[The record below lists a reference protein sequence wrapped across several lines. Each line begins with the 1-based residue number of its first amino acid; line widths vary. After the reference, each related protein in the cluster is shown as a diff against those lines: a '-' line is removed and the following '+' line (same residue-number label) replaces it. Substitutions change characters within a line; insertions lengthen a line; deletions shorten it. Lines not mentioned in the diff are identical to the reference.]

1 MKDVGLYLIIAGVAL
16 FIIVFI
22 GKIISFIANNPML
35 GIATLAIIAGVFLLL
50 LNMIKENKEAKKDE
64 PFKGINK

>member
-1 MKDVGLYLIIAGVAL
+1 MKEAGLYLIIAGVAL

-35 GIATLAIIAGVFLLL
+35 GLATLAILAGVFLLL

-64 PFKGINK
+64 PLSRD

>member
-1 MKDVGLYLIIAGVAL
+1 MKDAGLYLIIAGVAL

-50 LNMIKENKEAKKDE
+50 LDMIKENKEAKKDE

>member
-1 MKDVGLYLIIAGVAL
+1 MKEAGLYLIIAGVAL
-16 FIIVFI
+16 FIIVFS

-35 GIATLAIIAGVFLLL
+35 GLATLAILAGVFLLL

-64 PFKGINK
+64 PFSRD

>member
-1 MKDVGLYLIIAGVAL
+1 MKDAGLYLIIAGVAL

-64 PFKGINK
+64 PFRGINK

>member
-1 MKDVGLYLIIAGVAL
+1 MKEAGLYLIIAGVAL

>member
-1 MKDVGLYLIIAGVAL
+1 MKEAGLYLIIAGVAL

-22 GKIISFIANNPML
+22 GKIISFIANNPIL

>member
-1 MKDVGLYLIIAGVAL
+1 MKEAGLYLIIAGVAL

-35 GIATLAIIAGVFLLL
+35 GLATLAIIAGVFLLL

-64 PFKGINK
+64 PFRGINK

>member
-1 MKDVGLYLIIAGVAL
+1 MKDAGLYLIIAGVAL

>member
-1 MKDVGLYLIIAGVAL
+1 MKDAGLYLIIAGAAL

-35 GIATLAIIAGVFLLL
+35 GLATLAIIAGVFLLL

-64 PFKGINK
+64 PFRGINK

>member
-1 MKDVGLYLIIAGVAL
+1 MKDAGLYLIIAGVAL

-35 GIATLAIIAGVFLLL
+35 GLATLAILAGVFLLL

>member
-1 MKDVGLYLIIAGVAL
+1 MKDAGLYLIIAGVAL

-50 LNMIKENKEAKKDE
+50 LNMIKENKEAKKEE

>member
-1 MKDVGLYLIIAGVAL
+1 MKEAGLYLIIAGVAL

-35 GIATLAIIAGVFLLL
+35 GLATLAILAGVFLLL

>member
-1 MKDVGLYLIIAGVAL
+1 MKDAGLYLIIAGVAL

-35 GIATLAIIAGVFLLL
+35 GLATLAILAGVFLLL

-64 PFKGINK
+64 PFSRD

>member
-1 MKDVGLYLIIAGVAL
+1 MKEAGLYLIIAGVAL

-35 GIATLAIIAGVFLLL
+35 GLATLAILAGVFLLL

-64 PFKGINK
+64 PSSRD

>member
-1 MKDVGLYLIIAGVAL
+1 MKEAGLYLIIAGVAL

-64 PFKGINK
+64 PFSRD

>member
-1 MKDVGLYLIIAGVAL
+1 MKDAGLYLIIAGAAL

-35 GIATLAIIAGVFLLL
+35 GLATLAILAGVFLLL

-64 PFKGINK
+64 PFSRD

>member
-1 MKDVGLYLIIAGVAL
+1 MKDAGLYLIIAGAAL

-35 GIATLAIIAGVFLLL
+35 GLATLAIIAGVFLLL

-64 PFKGINK
+64 PFSRD

>member
-1 MKDVGLYLIIAGVAL
+1 MKEAGLYLIIAGVAL

-35 GIATLAIIAGVFLLL
+35 GLATLAILAGVFLLL

-64 PFKGINK
+64 PFSRD

>member
-1 MKDVGLYLIIAGVAL
+1 MKEAGLYLIIAGAAL

-35 GIATLAIIAGVFLLL
+35 GLATLAILAGVFLLL

-64 PFKGINK
+64 PFSRD

>member
-1 MKDVGLYLIIAGVAL
+1 MKDAGLYLIIAGVAL

-64 PFKGINK
+64 PFSRD

>member
-1 MKDVGLYLIIAGVAL
+1 MKEAGLYLIIAGVAL

-35 GIATLAIIAGVFLLL
+35 GLATLAILAGVLFVL

-64 PFKGINK
+64 PFSRD

>member
-1 MKDVGLYLIIAGVAL
+1 MKEAGLYLIIAGVEL

-35 GIATLAIIAGVFLLL
+35 GLATLAIIAGVFLLL

-64 PFKGINK
+64 SFSRD

>member
-1 MKDVGLYLIIAGVAL
+1 MKDAGLYLIIAGAAL

-64 PFKGINK
+64 PFSRD

>member
-1 MKDVGLYLIIAGVAL
+1 MKEAGLYLIIAGVAL

-35 GIATLAIIAGVFLLL
+35 GLATLAILAGVFLIL

-64 PFKGINK
+64 PFSRD